1 MGAVHPRVLGT
12 LGRALSL
19 ELSAV
24 QQYMTQASLVELWGD
39 AEAAERFRRETVE
52 EMRHAERLVQ
62 HMLSL
67 GAAPAASQLRPVT
80 HAQDL
85 AGLLRQNVALEQD
98 LIVLYAGAVRFTQ
111 LIDDRPSCELFT
123 TLLDEEEHHLR
134 ELNDWLADLV
144 PRGQLKTNADWDPH
158 ARATF

>member
-24 QQYMTQASLVELWGD
+24 QQYMTQASLLEFWGE

-62 HMLSL
+62 HMLAL

-85 AGLLRQNVALEQD
+85 PGLLRQNLVLEQD
-98 LIVLYAGAVRFTQ
+98 LVALYAGAVRFTL
-111 LIDDRPSCELFT
+111 LIDDQPSCELFT
-123 TLLDEEEHHLR
+123 SLLDEEEHHLR
-134 ELNDWLADLV
+134 ELTVWLVDLSPRAQVDASAD
-144 PRGQLKTNADWDPH
+144 RDPD